1 LNLDKPEGKRWS
13 ISSAP
18 KRFCLLLP
26 SAFSSWVQS
35 ACRRSVWVGRTLKE
49 FQKGAS
55 GLSDELKAG
64 LTAPVAADATK
75 E

>member
-1 LNLDKPEGKRWS
+1 
-13 ISSAP
+13 
-18 KRFCLLLP
+18 
-26 SAFSSWVQS
+26 
-35 ACRRSVWVGRTLKE
+35 VGRTLKE

>member
-1 LNLDKPEGKRWS
+1 MIDFFSPEKILLVVAVGLLFMG
-13 ISSAP
+13 P
-18 KRFCLLLP
+18 KRLP
-26 SAFSSWVQS
+26 AIG
-35 ACRRSVWVGRTLKE
+35 RWVGRTLKE
-49 FQKGAS
+49 LQKGAS

>member
-1 LNLDKPEGKRWS
+1 MIDFFSPEKILLVVAVGLLFMG
-13 ISSAP
+13 P
-18 KRFCLLLP
+18 KRLP
-26 SAFSSWVQS
+26 AIG
-35 ACRRSVWVGRTLKE
+35 RWVGRTLKE